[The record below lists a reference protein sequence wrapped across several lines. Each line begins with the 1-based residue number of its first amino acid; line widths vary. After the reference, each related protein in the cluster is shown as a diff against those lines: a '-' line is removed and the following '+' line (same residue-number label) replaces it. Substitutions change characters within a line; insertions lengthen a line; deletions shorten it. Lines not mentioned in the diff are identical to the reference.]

1 MFIGFGYDRHPL
13 VEGRKLVLAGVEIDS
28 PVGSLGHS
36 DGDVLS
42 HAIIDALLGAAGLGD
57 IGTWFPETEEYRD
70 ANSLELLKKTMNMI
84 EERGFKVI
92 NVDSTVVLSGV
103 RLSTYRDRILENL
116 KSVLKTPHVN
126 VKFKSGNT
134 LGFEGE
140 GRGISAYAVCLVE
153 EKECTK
159 ST

>member
-13 VEGRKLVLAGVEIDS
+13 VEGRKLVFVGVEIES
-28 PVGSLGHS
+28 SVGSLGHS

-42 HAIIDALLGAAGLGD
+42 HAIIDALLGAVGLSD
-57 IGTWFPETEEYRD
+57 IGTWFPETEEYRN
-70 ANSLELLKKTMNMI
+70 ANSLELLKETVKML
-84 EERGFKVI
+84 EEKGFSVV
-92 NVDSTVVLSGV
+92 NVDATVVTSIVKLFP
-103 RLSTYRDRILENL
+103 YRERIVENL
-116 KSVLKTPHVN
+116 KSALKTSRVN

-153 EKECTK
+153 KKKCTK

>member
-42 HAIIDALLGAAGLGD
+42 HAIIDALLGASCLGD
-57 IGTWFPETEEYRD
+57 IGTWFPETKEYKD
-70 ANSLELLKKTMNMI
+70 ANSLNLLKETVKML
-84 EERGFKVI
+84 EEKGFSVV
-92 NVDSTVVLSGV
+92 NVDATVVVSIVKLSP
-103 RLSTYRDRILENL
+103 YREKIVKNL
-116 KSVLKTPHVN
+116 KDALKTTHVN

-140 GRGISAYAVCLVE
+140 GKGISACAVCLVE
-153 EKECTK
+153 EKKCTK

>member
-1 MFIGFGYDRHPL
+1 MFVGFGYDRHPL
-13 VEGRKLVLAGVEIDS
+13 VEGRRLVLAGVEIDS

-42 HAIIDALLGAAGLGD
+42 HAIIDALFGASGFGD
-57 IGTWFPETEEYRD
+57 IGAWFPETKEYKD
-70 ANSLELLKKTMNMI
+70 ANSLDLLKRTVKI
-84 EERGFKVI
+84 LEERGFSVV
-92 NVDSTVVLSGV
+92 NVDATVMVSVVKLS
-103 RLSTYRDRILENL
+103 SYREEIVKNL
-116 KSVLKTPHVN
+116 KNVLKTTHVN

-140 GRGISAYAVCLVE
+140 GKGISAWAVCLVE
-153 EKECTK
+153 EKRCTK

>member
-13 VEGRKLVLAGVEIDS
+13 VGGRKLVLAGVEIES
-28 PVGSLGHS
+28 SVGSLGHS

-42 HAIIDALLGAAGLGD
+42 HAIIDALLGAVGLGD
-57 IGTWFPETEEYRD
+57 IGTWFPETEEYRN
-70 ANSLELLKKTMNMI
+70 ANSLELLKETVKML
-84 EERGFKVI
+84 EEKGFSVV
-92 NVDSTVVLSGV
+92 NVDATVVTSIVKLFP
-103 RLSTYRDRILENL
+103 YRERIVENL
-116 KSVLKTPHVN
+116 KSALKTSRVN

-153 EKECTK
+153 KKKCTK